1 METRSESITG
11 MQDIRMT
18 FQTHW
23 RGVPLELAPPQGGS
37 SYHIYTNLRKMA
49 RERSFVTL

>member
-1 METRSESITG
+1 METRSESVTG

-37 SYHIYTNLRKMA
+37 SYHIYKLEKDR
-49 RERSFVTL
+49 RERSFVIL